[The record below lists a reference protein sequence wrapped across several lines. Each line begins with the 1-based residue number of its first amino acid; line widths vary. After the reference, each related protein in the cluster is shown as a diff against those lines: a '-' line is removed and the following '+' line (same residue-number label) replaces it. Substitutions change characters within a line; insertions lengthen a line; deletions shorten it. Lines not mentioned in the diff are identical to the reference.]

1 MASVV
6 SSEMG
11 LDSYRLQIIIFFD
24 TCFLSHLD
32 TCTCFGEIKKK
43 NQRRPKKNPHLI
55 TLVSHKFIIFNK
67 LQIGDQN
74 AIYFLFKMILICRD
88 MNSLVCKCS
97 LDRHEGPSVT
107 TTNHAKINII
117 FVSAGKEC

>member
-1 MASVV
+1 MFW
-6 SSEMG
+6 G
-11 LDSYRLQIIIFFD
+11 N
-24 TCFLSHLD
+24 
-32 TCTCFGEIKKK
+32 KKK
-43 NQRRPKKNPHLI
+43 INADQKNPHLI
-55 TLVSHKFIIFNK
+55 TLVSHFKFIISNK
-67 LQIGDQN
+67 LQIWDQN